1 MGDWDRALKEKRLID
16 PLIGAALFAGSFLIY
31 LGTLAPSVTTIFDDS
46 LEFQLVCYL
55 PGIAHP
61 TGYPLYTL
69 LGKLFTF
76 LPVGDVAYR
85 VNLMSAFFAAL
96 TVVLLYATLR
106 LIVKNRVPAALG
118 AASFALSPVFW
129 SQAVIAE
136 VYALNAAFVALTLC
150 LLLAWAR
157 TREEGPSEPFGFSLD
172 STSLLYLLAFE
183 YGLSLTHH
191 RTMLLLAPAAIIF
204 LLLVDRR
211 LFTSKRLLA
220 RLAVLMLAPLV
231 LYLYIPLR
239 GTNMSSL
246 DGVYE
251 NTWRGFLTYISA
263 GPYSIFLTE
272 NPLQQSRDLAS
283 YLVLLRD
290 QFTWLGIA
298 LGLVGLGWSFRRPK
312 VGLLLALSFASVALF
327 AILYQV
333 PDVEVFLIPTF
344 LIWALWIGV
353 GFAGVWESFTSLTD
367 RFSHLR
373 VPAARGILY
382 LALLV
387 AGALLPLYLWRSN
400 RGEIDRSQH
409 WEVHDYGED
418 MLSQPFEE
426 DAVVIGILGEMT
438 LLNYFQATQGLR
450 PELTTIPA
458 DREDERLAEVKAQMD
473 AGRPVYLTRPLPGV
487 EDEYHLSS
495 VGPLIRVRERPVSV
509 TDGPSHPLALPF
521 GESILLTGYDA
532 ELRDTNSGPRLRVTL
547 YWQAIGAIDEDYK
560 VSVRLLDER
569 GHLGAVQDAYP
580 VGDAYRT
587 NAWRSGETIIDTHD
601 LPILAGLPPGEYG
614 IHVTMYD
621 PETLAPLASA
631 PVGNV
636 SLGSTLGL
644 ANVGPWDVADDVG
657 ANFARRLS
665 LLGYSAV
672 GEEFRPGDVIPM
684 TFLWQ
689 TLTALDEEYHLV
701 LWLEDGAGQKWGE
714 AELPLGGRYAPAAWE
729 PGQVVRD
736 WQALLIPGNANDG
749 SFRVKM
755 QLLAGD
761 EALPRL
767 FYSVPT
773 SSVLDL
779 GEIEVR
785 GRERSFAVPDVLQ
798 PLQLRLGENVTLLG
812 YDLEPMEVRP
822 DEQLRLTLYWQCLG
836 LVDTSYTVFVHL
848 LDEEGNIRGQHDSVP
863 GQGTLPTTGWVE
875 GEVITDEYRIPVHL
889 DAPPG
894 PYTIAVGMY
903 DADTGD
909 RLPVFDAGGSL
920 LGDHVRLAGVSLAAH

>member
-1 MGDWDRALKEKRLID
+1 MGNWDRALKDERLID
-16 PLIGAALFAGSFLIY
+16 PLIGAGLFAASFLIY
-31 LGTLAPSVTTIFDDS
+31 LGTLAPSVATIFDDS
-46 LEFQLVCYL
+46 LEFQLVSYL

-96 TVVLLYATLR
+96 TVVLLYAILR
-106 LIVKNRVPAALG
+106 LIVKYRVPAALG

-136 VYALNAAFVALTLC
+136 VYTLNAAFVALTLC

-157 TREEGPSEPFGFSLD
+157 SREEGPIELFGLSLD
-172 STSLLYLLAFE
+172 STSLLYLLTFE

-191 RTMLLLAPAAIIF
+191 RTMLLLAPAAILF

-211 LFTSKRLLA
+211 LFTSKRMIA
-220 RLAVLMLAPLV
+220 RLTVLMLAPLV
-231 LYLYIPLR
+231 FYLYIPLR

-272 NPLQQSRDLAS
+272 NPLQQSRDLAF

-312 VGLLLALSFASVALF
+312 AGLLLALSFASVALF

-333 PDVEVFLIPTF
+333 PDVEVFLIPVF
-344 LIWALWIGV
+344 LVWAIWIGV
-353 GFAGVWESFTSLTD
+353 GFTAVWESFTALTD
-367 RFSHLR
+367 RFSHPR
-373 VPAARGILY
+373 IPAARGILY

-409 WEVHDYGED
+409 WEVHDYGKD
-418 MLSQPFEE
+418 MLSQPLEE

-450 PELTTIPA
+450 PDLTTIPA
-458 DREDERLAEVKAQMD
+458 DGEDERLAVVKEQMD

-495 VGPLIRVRERPVSV
+495 VGPLIRVRERPVSI

-521 GESILLTGYDA
+521 GESVLLTGYDA

-560 VSVRLLDER
+560 VSVRLLDEG

-587 NAWRSGETIIDTHD
+587 NAWRSGEKIVDTRD

-636 SLGSTLGL
+636 SLGPTPGL
-644 ANVGPWDVADDVG
+644 ANAGPWDVEEDVR

-665 LLGYSAV
+665 LLGYSVV
-672 GEEFRPGDVIPM
+672 GEEFAPGDVIPM

-689 TLTALDEEYHLV
+689 ALTAMDEEYHLD
-701 LWLEDGAGQKWGE
+701 LWLEDGSGQKWGE
-714 AELPLGGRYAPAAWE
+714 AELPLGGRYAPAAWK
-729 PGQVVRD
+729 PGQMVRD
-736 WQALLIPGNANDG
+736 WQGLLIPGNVNDG
-749 SFRVKM
+749 SYQVKM
-755 QLLAGD
+755 RVLAGD

-767 FYSVPT
+767 FYSLPAT
-773 SSVLDL
+773 SVLGL

-785 GRERSFAVPDVLQ
+785 GRARSFAVPEIQQ
-798 PLQLRLGENVTLLG
+798 PLRLRLGETIMLLG
-812 YDLEPMEVRP
+812 YDLQPMELRP
-822 DEQLRLTLYWQCLG
+822 GEQLRVTLYWQCLG
-836 LVDTSYTVFVHL
+836 LMDTSYTVFVHL
-848 LDEEGNIRGQHDSVP
+848 LDGEGSIRGQQDNLP
-863 GQGTLPTTGWVE
+863 GQGTLPTTSWVR
-875 GEVITDEYRIPVHL
+875 GEVIVDAYKIAVAH

-894 PYTIAVGMY
+894 PYAPAVGMY

-909 RLPVFDAGGSL
+909 RLQVFDEGNRP
-920 LGDHVRLAGVSLAAH
+920 LGDYVLLSGIEFRAE